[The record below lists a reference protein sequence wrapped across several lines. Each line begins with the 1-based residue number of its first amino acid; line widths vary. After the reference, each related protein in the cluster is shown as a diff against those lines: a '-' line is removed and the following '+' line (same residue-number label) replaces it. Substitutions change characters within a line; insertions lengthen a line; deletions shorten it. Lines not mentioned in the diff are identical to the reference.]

1 MKKFIIERT
10 IPGAG
15 KLTAE
20 ELKVISDTS
29 CEVVNGLGKPY
40 YWVET
45 FVTDNKMY
53 CIHIADDELE
63 IRKHAERAGFPVDSI
78 SDVKNTIGPSWSTK
92 KSDN

>member
-20 ELKVISDTS
+20 ELRAISDTS
-29 CEVVNGLGKPY
+29 CEVVSGLGKPY

-53 CIHIADDELE
+53 CIHIAEDEQE
-63 IRKHAERAGFPVDSI
+63 IRKHAEIAGFPADSVA
-78 SDVKNTIGPSWSTK
+78 DVKNTIGPSWSTK
-92 KSDN
+92 KSPS